1 MWNSKPVVAIFGSSR
16 IIEGDGAYEEAR
28 LLGRLLAR
36 AGFVICNGGYAG
48 SMEATARGASEMEGV
63 SIGLTLKAF
72 GARNSNPFLSHEI
85 QSATLFERL
94 SHFAELAEAFIV
106 LSGGIGTLA
115 ELFTTWNM
123 AQINGRTAKPII
135 LVGGD
140 WPDIVDRLRGTT
152 EIRDKDMK
160 FLQFV
165 STPEEAMEAL
175 KEQLRP

>member
-1 MWNSKPVVAIFGSSR
+1 VWNSKPVVAIFGSSR

-36 AGFVICNGGYAG
+36 AGFAICNGGYAG
-48 SMEATARGASEMEGV
+48 TMEATARGASEMEGTC
-63 SIGLTLKAF
+63 IGLTLKAF
-72 GARNSNPFLSHEI
+72 GAKNSNPFLAHEI

-123 AQINGRTAKPII
+123 AQINGLAARPLI

-140 WPDIVDRLRGTT
+140 WPEIVDRLRGTT
-152 EIRDKDMK
+152 EIRDKDMR
-160 FLQFV
+160 FVHFV
-165 STPEEAMEAL
+165 STPEEAVETL